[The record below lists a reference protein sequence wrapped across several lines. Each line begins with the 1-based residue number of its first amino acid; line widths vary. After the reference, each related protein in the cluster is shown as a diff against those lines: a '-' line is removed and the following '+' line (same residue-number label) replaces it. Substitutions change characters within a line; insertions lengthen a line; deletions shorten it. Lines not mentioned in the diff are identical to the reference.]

1 MPLCIAELHERG
13 LEYPVLIG
21 GAAINRDFGR
31 RALYPHGKE
40 SDEVYAPGVFY
51 CKDAFAGL
59 DTVDAL
65 IDDEARESLVAKI
78 RDEARQLRE
87 KPEVRDDAPPT
98 TDDSVRSS
106 AATDAPVPEPPF

>member
-1 MPLCIAELHERG
+1 M
-13 LEYPVLIG
+13 LIG

-40 SDEVYAPGVFY
+40 SDEVYEPGVFY

-65 IDDEARESLVAKI
+65 IDDAARESLVAKI
-78 RDEARQLRE
+78 RDEAAGASQ
-87 KPEVRDDAPPT
+87 PPG
-98 TDDSVRSS
+98 RG
-106 AATDAPVPEPPF
+106 